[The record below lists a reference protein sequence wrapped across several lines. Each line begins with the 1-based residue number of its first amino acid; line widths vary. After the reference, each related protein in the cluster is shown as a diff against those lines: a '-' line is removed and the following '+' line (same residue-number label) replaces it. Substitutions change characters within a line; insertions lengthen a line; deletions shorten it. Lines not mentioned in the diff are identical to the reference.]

1 MTIFINYIYNHIYI
15 YSRSSDCEE
24 LSLSSG
30 GIERPSHGFELNS
43 QTHYRFLVIFSG
55 LLDLN
60 FELRNRLNKSPGNNI
75 VNPVLRLVVFARNP
89 IMGGPTKNPINEIKE
104 RNAT

>member
-1 MTIFINYIYNHIYI
+1 MYFQKSKSSNPWYYRWPEMEFNDSHTVLNYLQN
-15 YSRSSDCEE
+15 
-24 LSLSSG
+24 SLLICG
-30 GIERPSHGFELNS
+30 YFFCL
-43 QTHYRFLVIFSG
+43 G

-75 VNPVLRLVVFARNP
+75 VNPVLRLVKFARKP
-89 IMGGPTKNPINEIKE
+89 MVGGPTKNPINAIKV

>member
-1 MTIFINYIYNHIYI
+1 MNIFDLIYI
-15 YSRSSDCEE
+15 YSIKKLLNNKEGVI
-24 LSLSSG
+24 SG
-30 GIERPSHGFELNS
+30 HFF
-43 QTHYRFLVIFSG
+43 FLG

-75 VNPVLRLVVFARNP
+75 VNPVLILVVFARNP
-89 IMGGPTKNPINEIKE
+89 MMGGPTKNPINAIKE